1 MITTAAVRDT
11 VLSGYQLTI
20 KDFDKSFQLHTADPE
35 LAQKIFALEKHITES
50 KVYMSPANDMPL
62 GKQEAWDHMK
72 KVEQSKI
79 QAMAQLEVAFK
90 QKKLHPEQVQ
100 MMIEI
105 TKIRLFDKLFLEEGI
120 EEEDLH
126 LAMIKYNFRERQ
138 IFTDMMDQSAKDIQ
152 FAVDEIE
159 GNATGSVVPEDD

>member
-1 MITTAAVRDT
+1 
-11 VLSGYQLTI
+11 
-20 KDFDKSFQLHTADPE
+20 
-35 LAQKIFALEKHITES
+35 
-50 KVYMSPANDMPL
+50 
-62 GKQEAWDHMK
+62 MK
-72 KVEQSKI
+72 KVEQSKV